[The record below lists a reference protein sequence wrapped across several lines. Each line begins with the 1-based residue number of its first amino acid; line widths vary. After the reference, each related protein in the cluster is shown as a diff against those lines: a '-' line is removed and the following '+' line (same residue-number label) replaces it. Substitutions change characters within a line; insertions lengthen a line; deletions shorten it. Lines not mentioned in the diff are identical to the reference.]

1 MTTTDAG
8 VPGDDPA
15 ADAPDDPDDAA
26 LALAEEPDLSPRKR
40 ARAAFR
46 ALLLRDLTVLD
57 RDLKEFIPNTLM
69 QPAMLVFVF
78 TYLFPRIGQGIGGS
92 GNEARFSTLLLG
104 GMIAQSIIFQGLFRV
119 ALPLARELDVT
130 NELEDRVL
138 APVSIRTIAFEKIVA
153 GALQGL
159 FAALVVF
166 PVAAFLPA
174 TPIYLQA
181 NWLVL
186 VTIVPLACYT
196 SAALGLTVG
205 TRLDPRVVPLLAG
218 FIALPLGF
226 FGAIFYTWDALASI
240 PWLQYLVLLNPL
252 VYMSEGLRAGLTIG
266 VVHMPLAAVYGALLA
281 FAVLLTVAGVTGF
294 KKRVLS

>member
-1 MTTTDAG
+1 MTTTDA
-8 VPGDDPA
+8 
-15 ADAPDDPDDAA
+15 DAPEATAATAAHDADP
-26 LALAEEPDLSPRKR
+26 SPGR
-40 ARAAFR
+40 ARRAAFR
-46 ALLLRDLTVLD
+46 ALLLRDLRVLD
-57 RDLKEFIPNTLM
+57 RDLSEFLPNTLM

-78 TYLFPRIGQGIGGS
+78 TYVFPRIGQGIGGS
-92 GNEARFSTLLLG
+92 GNEARFSTLLMG

-138 APVSIRTIAFEKIVA
+138 SPVSIRAVAFEKIVS
-153 GALQGL
+153 GALQGF

-186 VTIVPLACYT
+186 GTMVPLACYT

-205 TRLDPRVVPLLAG
+205 TWLSPRVVPLLAG

-240 PWLQYLVLLNPL
+240 PWLQYIVLINPL

-281 FAVLLTVAGVTGF
+281 FAVLFTVSGVSGF